1 MAKFG
6 PRFEQITFPTMSV
19 VLHFTLQSK
28 NSDKKYAYIVIFL
41 GLKKSG
47 QDYHEPQE
55 GLAELTTEQQHY
67 GNINNYI
74 QSVNKPKQKYPT
86 INDVKKYMNSNNT
99 VLVIHKGSQKIADK
113 RQTSINYKRKDVPV
127 KSESP
132 PDYKPL
138 KAVKAQEPSQVPPR
152 ESVPYHEIL
161 KTQPKPLPRS
171 VPPVSRNAV
180 SASNRSSSILA
191 AKQKIATSKKPKKP
205 DSLFTFKD
213 MKSSGPGHNMSRPLA
228 YALSTAKSYL
238 NYEFS
243 EKKFPFIPVPRPGA
257 TFRQETANKMD
268 IVGNKP
274 VGTTLKPSEARHIL
288 IGGSFSDAY

>member
-1 MAKFG
+1 MTKN
-6 PRFEQITFPTMSV
+6 
-19 VLHFTLQSK
+19 TLTL
-28 NSDKKYAYIVIFL
+28 YYFL

-67 GNINNYI
+67 GSINNYI

-86 INDVKKYMNSNNT
+86 INDVKKYMNSNYT
-99 VLVIHKGSQKIADK
+99 VLVKQKGSQKIADK
-113 RQTSINYKRKDVPV
+113 RQTSINYKRQDVPL
-127 KSESP
+127 KSASP

-138 KAVKAQEPSQVPPR
+138 KDVKAQEPSQVPPR
-152 ESVPYHEIL
+152 ENVPYHEIL
-161 KTQPKPLPRS
+161 KTQPKSLPRS
-171 VPPVSRNAV
+171 MPSVSRNAV
-180 SASNRSSSILA
+180 AANRSNSILA

-213 MKSSGPGHNMSRPLA
+213 MKSLGPGHNMSRPLA

-257 TFRQETANKMD
+257 TFRPETANKMD

-288 IGGSFSDAY
+288 IGESFSDDY